1 MKFTQSVSL
10 TFAAVGLLFLGA
22 CASGGTPPAST
33 EASPSTSAIASPATS
48 PEAMSPAMSPEAMA
62 KGSGAGSQGGQVVE
76 AGAYHLELVPEPE
89 TDAIHLDFYLQKGDN
104 HEAIA
109 DAKVKA
115 QVQLP
120 DGSQKSLDMK
130 YDAEGKHY
138 TVALPGTVA
147 GKYNVAI
154 LSDISGE
161 KVNGR
166 FNFTK

>member
-10 TFAAVGLLFLGA
+10 TFAAMGLLFLGA
-22 CASGGTPPAST
+22 CASGGTPTAST
-33 EASPSTSAIASPATS
+33 DSPSAAAI
-48 PEAMSPAMSPEAMA
+48 ESPAMSPEAMA
-62 KGSGAGSQGGQVVE
+62 SMSPEAMAKGGGVSSQGGQVIE
-76 AGAYHLELVPEPE
+76 SGAYHLELVPEPE
-89 TDAIHLDFYLQKGDN
+89 ADAIHLDFFLQKGDS

-109 DAKVKA
+109 DAKVMA

-138 TVALPGTVA
+138 TVALPGTAA

-154 LSDISGE
+154 LSDIGGE

-166 FNFTK
+166 FNFTR